1 MPLMPM
7 ARIEIPTLTVR
18 VTGPMHIGTGFAR
31 GLVNRTVVRGRD
43 GLVYVPGSTL
53 KGKVRDACQA
63 LARLHE
69 VADCSVPFYANIADH
84 REKCLVCRIFGAPS
98 RPSTLRWQSAHLTED
113 WVNALHPDPESRAVL
128 GQTTTRTQVQLSR
141 ARGLASEG
149 RLYTSEFAA
158 EGLTFEAN
166 PALTGHLSLTPMRY
180 ADEPD
185 VYYELVLLLAGMK
198 MIGALGGGV
207 SRGAGQCTLDL
218 PLAIQ
223 VDGNDIPIQ
232 RQLNYIEALRLY
244 RDEAKASL

>member
-7 ARIEIPTLTVR
+7 ARIEIPTLTLR

-43 GLVYVPGSTL
+43 GLVYVPGSAL

-69 VADCSVPFYANIADH
+69 VADCRVPFAGNIADH
-84 REKCLVCRIFGAPS
+84 REKCVVCRIFGAPS
-98 RPSTLRWQSAHLTED
+98 KPSTLRWHSAQLIQD
-113 WVNALHPDPESRAVL
+113 WVKALQPDPQSRAVF

-158 EGLTFEAN
+158 EGLTLEAK
-166 PALTGHLSLTPMRY
+166 PALTGHISLTPMRY

-185 VYYELVLLLAGMK
+185 VYHELVLMLAGMK
-198 MIGALGGGV
+198 MIGALGSGV
-207 SRGAGQCTLDL
+207 SRGAGQCSLDL
-218 PLAIQ
+218 PPAIR
-223 VDGNDIPIQ
+223 VDGNDIPIR
-232 RQLNYIEALRLY
+232 RQLAYIEELRLY
-244 RDEAKASL
+244 HDETKVSP